1 MPLKTLE
8 PRDGIATIVIDSPP
22 VNALGLAVRQAIVR
36 GIDAAVADPD
46 VTAIVLLCA
55 GRTFFAG
62 ADITEFGK
70 PPVQPDLHAVIAR
83 IEQAP
88 KPVIAAIHGNALGGG
103 LEVALAC
110 DYRIAEPAAKL
121 GLPEVSLGLLPG
133 AGGTQR
139 LPRIVGARVALDIML
154 GGKPVPA
161 ARALALGIV
170 DRLSAPERLADDALA
185 FAHAIVADGTPR
197 RRVRDRDDRIAED
210 RGQPGLFDAI
220 RADHAAL
227 LRGFRATANIIA
239 AVEAAVA
246 LPFDEGMAREA
257 TLFAELLHSRESEAQ
272 RYAFFAERETAK
284 IPGLPAGA
292 ASAIATVGVIGAGT
306 MGGGIAM
313 NFLAIGVPVTLVE
326 TDRAALD
333 RGIATIR
340 RNYEASARKGRLDA
354 VEVERRMALLTGTL
368 EIADIGSCDL
378 VIEAAY
384 ESMAVKQ
391 AIFARLD
398 AVAKPG
404 AILASN
410 TSFLDL
416 DAIAAVTRRPEQVI
430 GLHFFSPANVM
441 RLLEVVRG
449 ARTAPAVVA
458 TALQLAKRIG
468 KLPVLSGVCE
478 GFIANRAMGARMAQ
492 ADALALEGASPQQ
505 IDKVLVEYGFP
516 MGAFQMLDLIGLDV
530 IGRDATE
537 RTPMGDLVAR
547 GRLGQ
552 KSNGGFYDYDA
563 QRRAAPSPVADEV
576 IAALA
581 AAKGIARRSFTDRE
595 LRERLLYVVVNEGAR
610 ILDEGIARRASDI
623 DMALIAGYGWPVYTG
638 GPMFWADTVGL
649 PTIVATLAALAERH
663 GPAFAPSPLLVRLA
677 ESGGTLHRAV
687 AAPPLPILEG
697 AVHG

>member
-1 MPLKTLE
+1 MT
-8 PRDGIATIVIDSPP
+8 RS
-22 VNALGLAVRQAIVR
+22 Q
-36 GIDAAVADPD
+36 DP
-46 VTAIVLLCA
+46 T
-55 GRTFFAG
+55 
-62 ADITEFGK
+62 
-70 PPVQPDLHAVIAR
+70 
-83 IEQAP
+83 
-88 KPVIAAIHGNALGGG
+88 
-103 LEVALAC
+103 
-110 DYRIAEPAAKL
+110 
-121 GLPEVSLGLLPG
+121 
-133 AGGTQR
+133 
-139 LPRIVGARVALDIML
+139 
-154 GGKPVPA
+154 
-161 ARALALGIV
+161 
-170 DRLSAPERLADDALA
+170 
-185 FAHAIVADGTPR
+185 
-197 RRVRDRDDRIAED
+197 
-210 RGQPGLFDAI
+210 
-220 RADHAAL
+220 
-227 LRGFRATANIIA
+227 
-239 AVEAAVA
+239 
-246 LPFDEGMAREA
+246 
-257 TLFAELLHSRESEAQ
+257 
-272 RYAFFAERETAK
+272 
-284 IPGLPAGA
+284 
-292 ASAIATVGVIGAGT
+292 SAISS
-306 MGGGIAM
+306 
-313 NFLAIGVPVTLVE
+313 VPVTLVE

-333 RGIATIR
+333 RGIATSR

-368 EIADIGSCDL
+368 EIADVGSCDL

-391 AIFARLD
+391 AIFTRLD

-563 QRRAAPSPVADEV
+563 QRRPTPSPVADEV

-581 AAKGIARRSFTDRE
+581 AAKGIAWRSFTDQE
-595 LRERLLYVVVNEGAR
+595 LQERLLYVVVNEGAR

-677 ESGGTLHRAV
+677 EGGGTLHRAV
-687 AAPPLPILEG
+687 AAPPLPVLEG